1 MTLIYGPY
9 EYEYYNN
16 CVTNTVHV
24 LMSAFAM
31 TPKLKFEGLTR
42 GDELALKL
50 KLVDQS

>member
-1 MTLIYGPY
+1 MTLIHRPY

-16 CVTNTVHV
+16 RVTNTVHV

-42 GDELALKL
+42 GDELALKS
-50 KLVDQS
+50 KLVNQS